1 MSEVLQQDEA
11 KSGVAFLGS
20 IPLPQLYPAIDALPK
35 KKEKKEKKNKRDV
48 VSREGRGALGMHNL
62 KD

>member
-35 KKEKKEKKNKRDV
+35 KKKKRKKP
-48 VSREGRGALGMHNL
+48 SEMSSAEREEEHLACIT
-62 KD
+62 

>member
-1 MSEVLQQDEA
+1 MREVLQQDEA

-35 KKEKKEKKNKRDV
+35 EEKKRKKP
-48 VSREGRGALGMHNL
+48 SEMSSAEREEEHLA
-62 KD
+62 

>member
-35 KKEKKEKKNKRDV
+35 EEKKRKKPSECRQQ
-48 VSREGRGALGMHNL
+48 RGRRSTFGII
-62 KD
+62 

>member
-35 KKEKKEKKNKRDV
+35 KKKKRKKNKRDV
-48 VSREGRGALGMHNL
+48 VSREGGGALGMHNL

>member
-35 KKEKKEKKNKRDV
+35 KRKKEKKT
-48 VSREGRGALGMHNL
+48 SEMSSAEREEEHLAFIT
-62 KD
+62 

>member
-20 IPLPQLYPAIDALPK
+20 IPLPQFYPAIDVLPK
-35 KKEKKEKKNKRDV
+35 KQKKRKKT
-48 VSREGRGALGMHNL
+48 SEMSSAEREEALGMHHL

>member
-11 KSGVAFLGS
+11 KSGVAFFGS

-35 KKEKKEKKNKRDV
+35 KKKRKKRDV
-48 VSREGRGALGMHNL
+48 VSREEESTWHP
-62 KD
+62 